1 MAATPTGIVTLA
13 QAKAQLEIPASV
25 TDEDAQVSDLI
36 AEAVDWIAN
45 KTGLPLI
52 GRTERYRVPL
62 RRNEPLL
69 AAIFNVTAVTG
80 HEFEHAASGVRIS
93 VPAGG
98 WPETEDVVLSVTRD
112 VDPVPASVRRLALE
126 LISRLYEGVPAGRG
140 GGVRV
145 MLEAVPREPTRRLQP
160 I

>member
-1 MAATPTGIVTLA
+1 MAASPTAIVTLA

-25 TDEDAQVSDLI
+25 TAEDAQVTDMI
-36 AEAVDWIAN
+36 AEAVSWIEG

-52 GRTERYRVPL
+52 GRSERYRVPL
-62 RRNEPLL
+62 RQNEPLL
-69 AAIFNVTAVTG
+69 AAIFNVTAVTD
-80 HEFEHAASGVRIS
+80 HTFEHDASGVRIS

-98 WPETEDVVLSVTRD
+98 WPEAEDIVLSVTRD

-126 LISRLYEGVPAGRG
+126 LISRLYEGEPVGRG